1 MRFSLALATTA
12 LCAHAQQQLPEGMP
26 SAQELMEIVE
36 RGEELPMET
45 LELIYKTVTGPY
57 CEENAETDP
66 LCSHVKEER
75 ENWASSAEWIA
86 PEFERPEAYCS
97 RFPENCD
104 NANRLE
110 VNPETRFL
118 IDSHG
123 RTVLL
128 HGVNAIYK
136 VDPYIPSQGDFDPQN
151 SLNDE
156 DIANLKKWG
165 MNFMRLGVMW
175 EGVEREAGK
184 YDMAYLDKVEALINK
199 MGEAG
204 IYTLV
209 DAHQDVFARYL
220 CGEGVPDF
228 YAQKIVG
235 KNPSCINPFVDRILK
250 NFYDNRGYPC
260 ADMNDLGYRVDDNGD
275 YLIEDCLQEM
285 FANYYNTKQSVTAFG
300 ALFTNKHHM
309 NDKFAAY
316 WDATSARFAHNPYV
330 IGYDPL
336 NEPYPANNVRDP
348 TLYIPGVM
356 DRKHLQP
363 TYANIFDKYIKNDKK
378 AIQWFEPVTNP
389 DVNGWLDGGTIFP
402 VGFDVPPGADIGSKN
417 HVLNDHTYCC

>member
-12 LCAHAQQQLPEGMP
+12 LCAHSQQQLPEML
-26 SAQELMEIVE
+26 SSIELTALAESEEELSMEIQE
-36 RGEELPMET
+36 ML
-45 LELIYKTVTGPY
+45 YKMVTGPY
-57 CEENAETDP
+57 CELNAERSP

-75 ENWASSAEWIA
+75 ENRAKSANWTA
-86 PEFERPEAYCS
+86 PEFEKPEHYCK
-97 RFPENCD
+97 RFPDTCSS
-104 NANRLE
+104 ANRLE
-110 VNPETRFL
+110 VNPHTRFVV
-118 IDSHG
+118 DSHG

-228 YAQKIVG
+228 YA
-235 KNPSCINPFVDRILK
+235 
-250 NFYDNRGYPC
+250 
-260 ADMNDLGYRVDDNGD
+260 
-275 YLIEDCLQEM
+275 
-285 FANYYNTKQSVTAFG
+285 
-300 ALFTNKHHM
+300 
-309 NDKFAAY
+309 
-316 WDATSARFAHNPYV
+316 
-330 IGYDPL
+330 
-336 NEPYPANNVRDP
+336 
-348 TLYIPGVM
+348 
-356 DRKHLQP
+356 
-363 TYANIFDKYIKNDKK
+363 
-378 AIQWFEPVTNP
+378 
-389 DVNGWLDGGTIFP
+389 
-402 VGFDVPPGADIGSKN
+402 
-417 HVLNDHTYCC
+417 